1 MAFNK
6 VKSITNNPEDIFNAL
21 KDSDYVEFNANKTM
35 IRKRNIRN
43 EFLTC

>member
-1 MAFNK
+1 MGFNK

-21 KDSDYVEFNANKTM
+21 KESEYVEFNQDKLM

-43 EFLTC
+43 EFLN